1 MAKAN
6 IKTAIRKAVRDVKAY
21 AKKHGLKANAY
32 GGGGGSG
39 IFSQFESAKY
49 SNKRQWVNTPWPAD
63 FKRTMTVFDRQELTR
78 KMRWLSVNSGLVR
91 QMINDMVTYA
101 VGDGIKAQPASGDAA
116 WDAAALKHWNDWAEK
131 PCEITGRYNL
141 TESLQ
146 IICKKIDV
154 DGEIFV
160 LKTYG
165 PTGPLIQLIES
176 HRVGTTMDNNVP
188 APEGM
193 TDGVMF
199 NKYGAVT
206 GYQVIRSDGS
216 GRLVPAS
223 AMLHVHIPEQ
233 VSGARAYSPIQ
244 HSINNLIDVLEV
256 LSLEKVAMKV
266 GADIVRTITRENPQF
281 DGSDADFQA
290 FGMRPQD
297 YPQGV
302 YDNPEQVGNFIGGKT
317 LSLAPG
323 EELKMIESGRPS
335 PNVVSFIEHNNRDS
349 SQGFLPYE
357 FIDLT
362 KANGA
367 AMRVT
372 LGKVDRSASAR
383 QSILI
388 HRVLIKLWGYVI
400 GTAVANN
407 ELPMPKTG
415 DWHRVGWVT
424 PRRIT
429 ADAGREAVAN
439 QRDIEMGLK
448 TLSDHYAE
456 NGSDVKE
463 EVRRRAADA
472 RLIIDAAAE
481 FNVPVS
487 MVASLATNVQP
498 EAINAAAAGS
508 PETDPHSGFVPFPS
522 AGNP

>member
-1 MAKAN
+1 M
-6 IKTAIRKAVRDVKAY
+6 
-21 AKKHGLKANAY
+21 L
-32 GGGGGSG
+32 
-39 IFSQFESAKY
+39 E
-49 SNKRQWVNTPWPAD
+49 
-63 FKRTMTVFDRQELTR
+63 
-78 KMRWLSVNSGLVR
+78 
-91 QMINDMVTYA
+91 
-101 VGDGIKAQPASGDAA
+101 
-116 WDAAALKHWNDWAEK
+116 AL
-131 PCEITGRYNL
+131 
-141 TESLQ
+141 
-146 IICKKIDV
+146 
-154 DGEIFV
+154 
-160 LKTYG
+160 
-165 PTGPLIQLIES
+165 
-176 HRVGTTMDNNVP
+176 
-188 APEGM
+188 
-193 TDGVMF
+193 
-199 NKYGAVT
+199 
-206 GYQVIRSDGS
+206 
-216 GRLVPAS
+216 
-223 AMLHVHIPEQ
+223 
-233 VSGARAYSPIQ
+233 
-244 HSINNLIDVLEV
+244 SINNLIDVLEV

-302 YDNPEQVGNFIGGKT
+302 YDNPEQVGAFIGGKT

-323 EELKMIESGRPS
+323 EELKMIESARPS
-335 PNVVSFIEHNNRDS
+335 PNVVAFIEQNNRDS

-388 HRVLIKLWGYVI
+388 HRVLVKLWGYVI
-400 GTAVANN
+400 GSAVANN
-407 ELPMPKTG
+407 ELPMPATG
-415 DWHRVGWVT
+415 DWHRVAWVT

-456 NGSDVKE
+456 NGMDAKE
-463 EVRRRAADA
+463 EIRRRAADA

-498 EAINAAAAGS
+498 DAINAAAAGKPS
-508 PETDPHSGFVPFPS
+508 TDPNGGFVPFPS